1 VSEHNFVFDSFLD
14 YEKGG
19 KYEGREL
26 KKDNPAIY
34 NPYEAQDAYASLRS
48 LHAAG
53 VRVFVHRAIRQR
65 GGVRGDAS

>member
-1 VSEHNFVFDSFLD
+1 VFDSFLD

-34 NPYEAQDAYASLRS
+34 NPYVGARCIRFASFV
-48 LHAAG
+48 ACG
-53 VRVFVHRAIRQR
+53 V
-65 GGVRGDAS
+65 